1 MIKRV
6 LKIAAIILVIALVA
20 IQFIP
25 IDRSNP
31 PVDLNQDL
39 LEHTSFTVQQKQLVK
54 SACYD
59 CHSNETVYPWYSYV
73 APISFSIEHHVVE
86 GREELNFNAF
96 MTYSKKK
103 QDHKLKEVVEALEEG
118 WMPLEGYV
126 MLHGEAK
133 LTEEQRADLA
143 SAFDKLRSDLQ
154 RGL

>member
-1 MIKRV
+1 MITRV
-6 LKIAAIILVIALVA
+6 LKNAAIILVVILVTM
-20 IQFIP
+20 QFIS
-25 IDRSNP
+25 INRVNP
-31 PVDLNQDL
+31 PVDLQQDL
-39 LEHTSFTVQQKQLVK
+39 LEHSRFTSEQKQWVK

-59 CHSNETVYPWYSYV
+59 CHSNETIYPWYSYV
-73 APISFSIEHHVVE
+73 APISFFIEHHVVE

-118 WMPLEGYV
+118 WMPLDGYV
-126 MLHGEAK
+126 MLHGDAK

-143 SAFDKLRSDLQ
+143 AAFDKLRSDLQ